1 MKSET
6 LETVSEIVASE
17 LKIATAQI
25 SENLSV
31 GDVPQWGSMAQ
42 MAIIVALQ
50 NKFGVKIPMEDL
62 FDLTSVGDL
71 VAEVE
76 KLKHA

>member
-1 MKSET
+1 MDNELFK
-6 LETVSEIVASE
+6 IVAEVVALE
-17 LKIATAQI
+17 LKVAPETITA
-25 SENLSV
+25 EMSV

-50 NKFGVKIPMEDL
+50 NKFGIKIPMEDL

-76 KLKHA
+76 KLRHA

>member
-1 MKSET
+1 MNQE
-6 LETVSEIVASE
+6 LFQQVVEIVAQE
-17 LKIATAQI
+17 LKVSPETITAGM
-25 SENLSV
+25 SV

-42 MAIIVALQ
+42 MAIITSVQ
-50 NKFGVKIPMEDL
+50 NRFGVKIPMEDL

-71 VAEVE
+71 VTEVE

>member
-1 MKSET
+1 MNSE
-6 LETVSEIVASE
+6 LFSVVMGIVAQE
-17 LKIATAQI
+17 LKISSETITAEMSI
-25 SENLSV
+25 

-50 NKFGVKIPMEDL
+50 NKFGIKIPMEDL

-71 VAEVE
+71 VSEVE
-76 KLKHA
+76 KLQHA

>member
-1 MKSET
+1 MDNELFK
-6 LETVSEIVASE
+6 IVAEVVAQE
-17 LKIATAQI
+17 LKVAPETITT
-25 SENLSV
+25 ELSV

-50 NKFGVKIPMEDL
+50 NKFGIKIPMEDL

-76 KLKHA
+76 KLRHA

>member
-17 LKIATAQI
+17 LKIATTQI
-25 SENLSV
+25 SESLSV

>member
-1 MKSET
+1 MNQE
-6 LETVSEIVASE
+6 LFRQVVEIVAQE
-17 LKIATAQI
+17 LKILPETITA
-25 SENLSV
+25 EMSV

-42 MAIIVALQ
+42 MAIITSVQ
-50 NKFGVKIPMEDL
+50 NRFGVKIPMEDL
-62 FDLTSVGDL
+62 FDLTSVGGL

>member
-1 MKSET
+1 MDVVNEVKS
-6 LETVSEIVASE
+6 VVANE
-17 LKIATAQI
+17 LKMPITQVQGT
-25 SENLSV
+25 LGV

-62 FDLTSVGDL
+62 FDLATVGDL
-71 VAEVE
+71 ISEVE
-76 KLKHA
+76 KLNQV

>member
-1 MKSET
+1 MNDELLSA
-6 LETVSEIVASE
+6 VVCIVAQE
-17 LKIATAQI
+17 LKVLPETIT
-25 SENLSV
+25 ETMSV

-42 MAIIVALQ
+42 MSIIVALQ

-71 VAEVE
+71 VSEIE
-76 KLKHA
+76 KLRHA